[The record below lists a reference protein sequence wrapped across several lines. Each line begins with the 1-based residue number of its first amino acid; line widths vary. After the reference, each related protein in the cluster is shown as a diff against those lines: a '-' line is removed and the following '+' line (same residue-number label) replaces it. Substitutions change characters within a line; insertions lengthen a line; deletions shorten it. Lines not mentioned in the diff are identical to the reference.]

1 MEKKQL
7 NIYIV
12 GNEYVG
18 KSSFAQRYLEDTFKK
33 NYLSTIGVN
42 CLKKKITVLN
52 QNCLVSL
59 FDLSGNERYG
69 EIGFNPKRKIDAIIF
84 MYDVTSEY
92 GLNSIEN
99 WFDIVPKKIKDN
111 CHKFLIGTKID
122 LEKERKVKE
131 EEGIKLAK
139 KYEMEFFEVSSKSGK
154 NVNETM
160 NTIIK
165 KLLYSIERPGTFKNE
180 LEELD
185 ELYESKEGKSC
196 CKGWFKKMF
205 CCK

>member
-1 MEKKQL
+1 MEKKNL

-69 EIGFNPKRKIDAIIF
+69 EIGFDPKRKIDAIIF
-84 MYDVTSEY
+84 MYDVTNESS
-92 GLNSIEN
+92 LNSME
-99 WFDIVPKKIKDN
+99 KKWINVVSEVVKYD
-111 CHKFLIGTKID
+111 CPKFLIGTKID
-122 LEKERKVKE
+122 LKRSVNE
-131 EEGIKLAK
+131 EEGKKLAD
-139 KYEMEFFEVSSKSGK
+139 KYKMDYFEVSSKSGEE
-154 NVNETM
+154 VNETM
-160 NTIIK
+160 ESIIK
-165 KLLYSIERPGTFKNE
+165 KLLNPNKKVHTFFNDTEK
-180 LEELD
+180 LD
-185 ELYESKEGKSC
+185 DLYKKVEKKSFWKSLFNM
-196 CKGWFKKMF
+196 CK
-205 CCK
+205 C

>member
-1 MEKKQL
+1 MEIKKF

-12 GNEYVG
+12 GDEYVG
-18 KSSFAQRYLEDTFKK
+18 KSSFAKRYFDNIFKLNYLET
-33 NYLSTIGVN
+33 LGVN

-52 QNCLVSL
+52 QDCLVSL

-69 EIGFNPKRKIDAIIF
+69 EIGFGQKRKIDAIIF

-122 LEKERKVKE
+122 LEKE
-131 EEGIKLAK
+131 
-139 KYEMEFFEVSSKSGK
+139 
-154 NVNETM
+154 
-160 NTIIK
+160 
-165 KLLYSIERPGTFKNE
+165 
-180 LEELD
+180 
-185 ELYESKEGKSC
+185 
-196 CKGWFKKMF
+196 
-205 CCK
+205 

>member
-1 MEKKQL
+1 M
-7 NIYIV
+7 
-12 GNEYVG
+12 
-18 KSSFAQRYLEDTFKK
+18 
-33 NYLSTIGVN
+33 
-42 CLKKKITVLN
+42 KKKITVLN

-84 MYDVTSEY
+84 MYDVTNESS
-92 GLNSIEN
+92 LNSME
-99 WFDIVPKKIKDN
+99 KKWINVVSEVVKYD
-111 CHKFLIGTKID
+111 CPKFLIGTKID

-139 KYEMEFFEVSSKSGK
+139 TYEMEFFEVSSKSGK

-180 LEELD
+180 LEELG

>member
-1 MEKKQL
+1 MEKKKL

-12 GNEYVG
+12 GNKYVG

-84 MYDVTSEY
+84 MYDVTNESS
-92 GLNSIEN
+92 LNSME
-99 WFDIVPKKIKDN
+99 KKWINVVSEVVKYD
-111 CHKFLIGTKID
+111 CPKFLIGTKID
-122 LEKERKVKE
+122 LEKERSVNE
-131 EEGIKLAK
+131 EEGKKLAD
-139 KYEMEFFEVSSKSGK
+139 KYKMDYFEVSSKSGEE
-154 NVNETM
+154 VNETM
-160 NTIIK
+160 ESIIK
-165 KLLYSIERPGTFKNE
+165 KLLNPNKKVHTFFNDT
-180 LEELD
+180 EELD
-185 ELYESKEGKSC
+185 EIYKKVEKKSFWKSLFNM
-196 CKGWFKKMF
+196 CK
-205 CCK
+205 C